1 MKRTS
6 ALNDW
11 GQIREA
17 MGDRK
22 LNGRNFILAGV
33 VLAGAYGVMNAAAKK
48 RTEPENIDAGNPY
61 IKPGEAEKRPE
72 TVYEGKVKPVVD
84 KLLSFGGLV
93 VFSPLYGLLSLAV
106 YLDDPGPVFFTQK
119 RVGKDKHFFM
129 LHKYRSMKMDTPHD
143 VPTHQLSDPE
153 QYITRVGRVLRKSSL
168 DELPQIWDIF
178 RGRMSI
184 IGPRPALWNQEDLV
198 KERDKYSANS
208 VTPGLTGWAQING
221 RDELE
226 IPEKAKLDGEYVRQ
240 LRQGGRKALFFDVKC
255 LFGTVLSVA
264 GGDGVVEG
272 GTGEIHK
279 RKVSRRNGV
288 RSKKTEAD
296 HRTAYRMEAVEA
308 ADAGFEDYAYKKK
321 FEIDTNAAHS
331 KRVLITGANSYI
343 GQSFETYAREH
354 YSENFI
360 IDTVDMIDG
369 TWREK
374 DFGDYDCVFHVA
386 GIAHA
391 DVGHVDEETK
401 AGYYAVNT
409 DLAVETA
416 RKAKAE
422 GVSQFV
428 FMSSMIIYGEA
439 APIGKQKVIDEHT
452 LPAPA
457 NFYGDS
463 KWQADKLV
471 RRLQDKEF
479 HVAVLRPPMIYGR
492 GSKGNYKMLAK
503 LAKKLPVFPD
513 INHRRSMLHIDI
525 LCEFLSL
532 LMISG
537 EGGIYFPQNR
547 EYSSTAS
554 LVREINHAVGKRIW
568 MTKYF
573 NPAVRVLAHFPG
585 KIGRLTDKAFGDCVY
600 SQKLSIYNGL
610 EYRLFDLKESVKR
623 TEGHNTYDQD
633 ADMERKCQIPKKPH
647 ILVISQ
653 YFYPE
658 TFRINDMASEWVKR
672 GYKVTVLT
680 GIPNYPMGKF
690 FEGYGY
696 RSRRKER
703 WNGMEIIRIPLI
715 PRGNSS
721 VGMVANYLSFAVSG
735 FIWKAMTD
743 IRADLVFTFEVSP
756 MTQALIG
763 CWYKKKYHV
772 PHYLYVTDLWPE
784 NVESVTGIH
793 SKAVIYP
800 IQKMVDYVYKNCD
813 RIFTCS
819 QSFIEPISQRGISK
833 ARIEFWPQYAEDFYR
848 PVKKEDSLEKP
859 KDEVLNL
866 VFAGSVGYAQG
877 LGILVE
883 AAKILKS
890 ENRRVC
896 FHIIGDG
903 RYLPKLQESIK
914 ANNLEDSFNLI
925 PRKPAEEIPKYLAWA
940 DALLITLSK
949 SDVFSITIPAK
960 TQSCMACGKPI
971 LVSADGEVQEI
982 IQEADAGLC
991 SDAEDVCGFVDN
1003 IKSFMELSTDRR
1015 NELASNAL
1023 HYSEIHFNKERLL
1036 GRLDEIFKIG
1046 A

>member
-93 VFSPLYGLLSLAV
+93 VLSPLYGLLSLAV

-153 QYITRVGRVLRKSSL
+153 QYITRVGRVLRKTSL

-226 IPEKAKLDGEYVRQ
+226 IPEKAKLDGEYVRR

-279 RKVSRRNGV
+279 RKASRRSGV
-288 RSKKTEAD
+288 RLKKTEAD
-296 HRTAYRMEAVEA
+296 HRTVYRMEAVET

-331 KRVLITGANSYI
+331 KHVLITGANSYI

-401 AGYYAVNT
+401 ARYYAVNT

-439 APIGKQKVIDEHT
+439 ASIGKQKVIDEHT

-479 HVAVLRPPMIYGR
+479 RVAVLRPPMIYGR
-492 GSKGNYKMLAK
+492 GSKGNYPVLSRIAK
-503 LAKKLPVFPD
+503 RAPVFPAVE
-513 INHRRSMLHIDI
+513 NVRSMIHIDN
-525 LCEFLSL
+525 LCEFLCL
-532 LMISG
+532 LILSS
-537 EGGIYFPQNR
+537 EGGIYFPQNA
-547 EYSSTAS
+547 EYTNTA
-554 LVREINHAVGKRIW
+554 LVAKEIADIAWHPIKI
-568 MTKYF
+568 TKLL
-573 NPAVRVLAHFPG
+573 NPAVIIASQVGG
-585 KIGRLTDKAFGDCVY
+585 KISEMVNKAFGNSVY
-600 SQKLSIYNGL
+600 DQKLSIYENFH
-610 EYRLFDLKESVKR
+610 YRVH
-623 TEGHNTYDQD
+623 T
-633 ADMERKCQIPKKPH
+633 
-647 ILVISQ
+647 
-653 YFYPE
+653 
-658 TFRINDMASEWVKR
+658 
-672 GYKVTVLT
+672 
-680 GIPNYPMGKF
+680 
-690 FEGYGY
+690 
-696 RSRRKER
+696 
-703 WNGMEIIRIPLI
+703 
-715 PRGNSS
+715 
-721 VGMVANYLSFAVSG
+721 
-735 FIWKAMTD
+735 
-743 IRADLVFTFEVSP
+743 
-756 MTQALIG
+756 
-763 CWYKKKYHV
+763 
-772 PHYLYVTDLWPE
+772 
-784 NVESVTGIH
+784 
-793 SKAVIYP
+793 
-800 IQKMVDYVYKNCD
+800 
-813 RIFTCS
+813 
-819 QSFIEPISQRGISK
+819 
-833 ARIEFWPQYAEDFYR
+833 
-848 PVKKEDSLEKP
+848 
-859 KDEVLNL
+859 
-866 VFAGSVGYAQG
+866 
-877 LGILVE
+877 
-883 AAKILKS
+883 
-890 ENRRVC
+890 
-896 FHIIGDG
+896 
-903 RYLPKLQESIK
+903 LQESI
-914 ANNLEDSFNLI
+914 
-925 PRKPAEEIPKYLAWA
+925 
-940 DALLITLSK
+940 
-949 SDVFSITIPAK
+949 
-960 TQSCMACGKPI
+960 I
-971 LVSADGEVQEI
+971 L
-982 IQEADAGLC
+982 
-991 SDAEDVCGFVDN
+991 
-1003 IKSFMELSTDRR
+1003 T
-1015 NELASNAL
+1015 
-1023 HYSEIHFNKERLL
+1023 ERY
-1036 GRLDEIFKIG
+1036 
-1046 A
+1046 

>member
-22 LNGRNFILAGV
+22 LNGRNFILAGA

-61 IKPGEAEKRPE
+61 IKPDEAETRPE
-72 TVYEGKVKPVVD
+72 TAYEGKVKPVVD

-93 VFSPLYGLLSLAV
+93 VLSPLYGLLSLAV

-153 QYITRVGRVLRKSSL
+153 QYITRVGRVLRKTSL

-279 RKVSRRNGV
+279 RKASRRNGV
-288 RSKKTEAD
+288 RLKKTEAD
-296 HRTAYRMEAVEA
+296 HKTAYRMEAVEA

-401 AGYYAVNT
+401 ARYYAVNT

-492 GSKGNYKMLAK
+492 GSKGNYPLLSKI
-503 LAKKLPVFPD
+503 AKKLPIFPD
-513 INHRRSMLHIDI
+513 VDNKRSMLYIDN
-525 LCEFLSL
+525 LCEFLCL
-532 LMISG
+532 LMLSG
-537 EGGIYFPQNR
+537 ECGVYFPQNR
-547 EYSSTAS
+547 VYTSTTDMVKLIAS
-554 LVREINHAVGKRIW
+554 VSGSHIYN
-568 MTKYF
+568 TKVF
-573 NPAVRVLAHFPG
+573 NPFLGITSHIPG
-585 KIGRLTDKAFGDCVY
+585 KVSKMIHKAFGNITY
-600 SQKLSIYNGL
+600 STILSTYN
-610 EYRLFDLKESVKR
+610 EIDYQIVNF
-623 TEGHNTYDQD
+623 QD
-633 ADMERKCQIPKKPH
+633 
-647 ILVISQ
+647 
-653 YFYPE
+653 
-658 TFRINDMASEWVKR
+658 
-672 GYKVTVLT
+672 
-680 GIPNYPMGKF
+680 
-690 FEGYGY
+690 
-696 RSRRKER
+696 
-703 WNGMEIIRIPLI
+703 
-715 PRGNSS
+715 
-721 VGMVANYLSFAVSG
+721 
-735 FIWKAMTD
+735 
-743 IRADLVFTFEVSP
+743 
-756 MTQALIG
+756 
-763 CWYKKKYHV
+763 
-772 PHYLYVTDLWPE
+772 
-784 NVESVTGIH
+784 
-793 SKAVIYP
+793 
-800 IQKMVDYVYKNCD
+800 
-813 RIFTCS
+813 
-819 QSFIEPISQRGISK
+819 
-833 ARIEFWPQYAEDFYR
+833 
-848 PVKKEDSLEKP
+848 
-859 KDEVLNL
+859 
-866 VFAGSVGYAQG
+866 
-877 LGILVE
+877 
-883 AAKILKS
+883 
-890 ENRRVC
+890 
-896 FHIIGDG
+896 
-903 RYLPKLQESIK
+903 SIK
-914 ANNLEDSFNLI
+914 QTE
-925 PRKPAEEIPKYLAWA
+925 K
-940 DALLITLSK
+940 
-949 SDVFSITIPAK
+949 
-960 TQSCMACGKPI
+960 
-971 LVSADGEVQEI
+971 
-982 IQEADAGLC
+982 
-991 SDAEDVCGFVDN
+991 
-1003 IKSFMELSTDRR
+1003 
-1015 NELASNAL
+1015 
-1023 HYSEIHFNKERLL
+1023 
-1036 GRLDEIFKIG
+1036 
-1046 A
+1046 